1 MKKLLSLLKA
11 TMSQDMSL
19 FRIKARNESRARK
32 IVLPIVLALLVM
44 FSVGSYVAI
53 LAEELAPSHL
63 TYIVLTIFIMVTS
76 LLTIIEGVY
85 KSQGILFEARD
96 NELLFSLPI
105 TQSKIFF
112 IRIFKLITFQFLY
125 NSLFMLPAIIV
136 YAIYEKTNVSFYLI
150 STVMLVLLP
159 IIPTILGCIFGY
171 IIKGLSAKF
180 KARNIMQVLFTSLI
194 LLGIFYVSFNMQG
207 MVANIVQNANSI
219 QEIITK
225 IYYPAGL
232 YINLIQNFNILDLVT
247 LLAIN
252 IVPAFVFVYVASIFY
267 FKINSKLGEKGNG
280 NKKVG
285 VAKTTEKT
293 YRVRKQLSGLIHK
306 EMKRFFSSPVFMVNA
321 GFGMVLMIAVTFA
334 LSINFD
340 GMINSM
346 MQGMETE
353 IPIPIGEIKNMMPKV
368 FYGFVIFISC
378 MTSMTSSMI
387 SLEGKSFNI
396 TKSLPVETEKILL
409 SKVLT
414 SNILSIPIFLIC
426 DVIFFI
432 AFKVAIIDIVFIL
445 LASIVMPTLTAL
457 IGILM
462 NLKYPKMNATSDT
475 EVVKQSMSSMLSVF
489 MGMFVAILSIAIM
502 IMGNN
507 YNTNLFVALEL
518 LTFSIITF
526 MLWRI
531 LKKYGAKRFKEINV

>member
-53 LAEELAPSHL
+53 LAEELASSHL

-136 YAIYEKTNVSFYLI
+136 YAMYEKTNVSFYLI

-232 YINLIQNFNILDLVT
+232 YINLIQNFNILDLII

-252 IVPAFVFVYVASIFY
+252 IIPAIVFVYVASIFY

-293 YRVRKQLSGLIHK
+293 YRVRTQLSGLIHK

>member
-53 LAEELAPSHL
+53 LAEELASSHL

-136 YAIYEKTNVSFYLI
+136 YAMYEKTNVSFYLI

-232 YINLIQNFNILDLVT
+232 YINLIQNFNILDL
-247 LLAIN
+247 
-252 IVPAFVFVYVASIFY
+252 
-267 FKINSKLGEKGNG
+267 
-280 NKKVG
+280 
-285 VAKTTEKT
+285 
-293 YRVRKQLSGLIHK
+293 
-306 EMKRFFSSPVFMVNA
+306 
-321 GFGMVLMIAVTFA
+321 
-334 LSINFD
+334 
-340 GMINSM
+340 
-346 MQGMETE
+346 
-353 IPIPIGEIKNMMPKV
+353 
-368 FYGFVIFISC
+368 
-378 MTSMTSSMI
+378 
-387 SLEGKSFNI
+387 
-396 TKSLPVETEKILL
+396 
-409 SKVLT
+409 
-414 SNILSIPIFLIC
+414 
-426 DVIFFI
+426 
-432 AFKVAIIDIVFIL
+432 II
-445 LASIVMPTLTAL
+445 
-457 IGILM
+457 
-462 NLKYPKMNATSDT
+462 
-475 EVVKQSMSSMLSVF
+475 
-489 MGMFVAILSIAIM
+489 
-502 IMGNN
+502 
-507 YNTNLFVALEL
+507 
-518 LTFSIITF
+518 
-526 MLWRI
+526 
-531 LKKYGAKRFKEINV
+531 